1 MIYLPLEVTMR
12 RFLASSIS
20 AGLLAGLLIYG
31 CQEQP
36 EPTAPSFA
44 KIKSGRTLTVTGG
57 GNGLGKVTAPD
68 YGEAGALD
76 CGISGGTADPIKC
89 VKTYGWKTQVQLTAT
104 PLGGSTFT
112 GWSGS
117 CTGTGPQCKVVM
129 TQARSVK
136 ATFSGAGTP
145 SFVLNVTGGGD
156 GSGTVASQAG
166 LTPAIA
172 CTITSGSAVGTG
184 CTGTYLQGTSVTLTA
199 SASNGHTFT
208 GWTGNCGGTGT
219 CVLTLSANRSATAN
233 FDAPLGIEATV
244 GKWDAPRSTPVIG
257 LHLSH
262 LLNGRALLWGH
273 GGEPQLW
280 NPVGGTFTQVTNS
293 TCTNPST
300 CELFCSGHTFLA
312 DGRLLVA
319 GGHNEALGDNNG
331 LTQASIFDGTSWQA
345 TGSMRYPR
353 WYPTLVTLG
362 NGNVVA
368 LSGNQVPGVQATN
381 PERFSGG
388 VWTTLASANLSLYPR
403 AFVEPKNGYIYIA
416 GEGASRFLNPAGSG
430 LWSNG
435 PARVVSDR
443 SYGSAVMLDSKVL
456 YIGGG
461 GSNCETNQPKATAE
475 IIDLAAA
482 SPTWAL
488 TGSMKV
494 PRRQINAT
502 ILADGKVLVTGGSS
516 QCGFTNEAGAVFL
529 AEVWDPATGAWT
541 QLSNASV
548 VRVYHSTTLLLPDG
562 RVLST
567 GSGDGGGVTQQR
579 TYEIFSPPYLFK
591 GTRPTYNL
599 ARTDMHYGVP
609 FTVATA
615 NAASIRKVTLI
626 RLASSTH
633 AFDMGQRLNTL
644 AYQAAAD
651 GQSLTLTPPAAGRI
665 APPGPYL
672 LFILNDKGVPSVAQ
686 TILLSQ

>member
-1 MIYLPLEVTMR
+1 
-12 RFLASSIS
+12 
-20 AGLLAGLLIYG
+20 
-31 CQEQP
+31 
-36 EPTAPSFA
+36 
-44 KIKSGRTLTVTGG
+44 
-57 GNGLGKVTAPD
+57 
-68 YGEAGALD
+68 
-76 CGISGGTADPIKC
+76 
-89 VKTYGWKTQVQLTAT
+89 
-104 PLGGSTFT
+104 
-112 GWSGS
+112 
-117 CTGTGPQCKVVM
+117 
-129 TQARSVK
+129 
-136 ATFSGAGTP
+136 
-145 SFVLNVTGGGD
+145 
-156 GSGTVASQAG
+156 
-166 LTPAIA
+166 
-172 CTITSGSAVGTG
+172 
-184 CTGTYLQGTSVTLTA
+184 
-199 SASNGHTFT
+199 
-208 GWTGNCGGTGT
+208 
-219 CVLTLSANRSATAN
+219 
-233 FDAPLGIEATV
+233 
-244 GKWDAPRSTPVIG
+244 
-257 LHLSH
+257 
-262 LLNGRALLWGH
+262 
-273 GGEPQLW
+273 
-280 NPVGGTFTQVTNS
+280 
-293 TCTNPST
+293 
-300 CELFCSGHTFLA
+300 
-312 DGRLLVA
+312 
-319 GGHNEALGDNNG
+319 
-331 LTQASIFDGTSWQA
+331 
-345 TGSMRYPR
+345 
-353 WYPTLVTLG
+353 
-362 NGNVVA
+362 
-368 LSGNQVPGVQATN
+368 
-381 PERFSGG
+381 
-388 VWTTLASANLSLYPR
+388 
-403 AFVEPKNGYIYIA
+403 
-416 GEGASRFLNPAGSG
+416 
-430 LWSNG
+430 
-435 PARVVSDR
+435 
-443 SYGSAVMLDSKVL
+443 L

-475 IIDLAAA
+475 IINLAAA

-488 TGSMKV
+488 TGSMTV

-591 GTRPTYNL
+591 GARPTYNL

-633 AFDMGQRLNTL
+633 AFDMGQRINTL

>member
-1 MIYLPLEVTMR
+1 MRR
-12 RFLASSIS
+12 RFLASGLS
-20 AGLLAGLLIYG
+20 AGLLAVLLVYG

-36 EPTAPSFA
+36 EPTAPAFA
-44 KIKSGRTLTVTGG
+44 RVKPGRTLTVTGG
-57 GNGLGKVTAPD
+57 GNGLGTVTAPN
-68 YGEAGALD
+68 YGEAGALE
-76 CGISGGTADPIKC
+76 CSISGGTADPIKC
-89 VKTYGWKTQVQLTAT
+89 GKTYGWKTQVQLTAT
-104 PLGGSTFT
+104 PQGGSSFT
-112 GWSGS
+112 GWSGA
-117 CTGTGPQCKVVM
+117 CTGTGRECKVVM
-129 TQARSVK
+129 TQSRSVR

-145 SFVLNVTGGGD
+145 SFALNVSGGGD

-172 CTITSGSAVGTG
+172 CTITSGSAVGSG
-184 CTGTYLQGTSVTLTA
+184 CSATYLQGTSVTLTA
-199 SASNGHTFT
+199 TSSNGHSFA
-208 GWTGNCGGTGT
+208 GWTGNCSGTGS
-219 CVLTLSANRSATAN
+219 CVLTISANRSATAAFN
-233 FDAPLGIEATV
+233 APLGVEATV
-244 GKWDAPRSTPVIG
+244 GKWDSPRSTPAIG
-257 LHLSH
+257 LHLSQ
-262 LLNGRALLWGH
+262 LPNGRALLWGH

-280 NPVGGTFTQVTNS
+280 NPAGGSFTQVINN
-293 TCTNPST
+293 TCTNPAN
-300 CELFCSGHTFLA
+300 CELFCSGHSFLA

-331 LTQASIFDGTSWQA
+331 LKQASTFDGTSWRA
-345 TGSMRYPR
+345 TGSMNYAR

-362 NGNVVA
+362 NGQVVV
-368 LSGNQVPGVQATN
+368 LSGNQAPGTLAAI
-381 PERFSGG
+381 PERFDGTF
-388 VWTTLASANLSLYPR
+388 WTSLTGASVTLALYPR
-403 AFVEPKNGYIYIA
+403 AFVEPKNGHVFVA
-416 GEGASRFLNPAGSG
+416 GEGAVRFLNPTGAG
-430 LWSNG
+430 LWSSG
-435 PARVVSDR
+435 PARVISDR

-456 YIGGG
+456 YVGGG
-461 GSNCETNQPKATAE
+461 GGGGCPGSQPQRTAE

-488 TGSMKV
+488 TGSMAIA
-494 PRRQINAT
+494 RRQTNAT

-516 QCGFTNEAGAVFL
+516 QCGFTNEAGAVFA
-529 AEVWDPATGAWT
+529 AEVWDPATGQWT
-541 QLSNASV
+541 TLANANV

-567 GSGDGGGVTQQR
+567 GSGDGGGVTQQF

-591 GTRPTYNL
+591 GARPAYNL

-609 FTVATA
+609 FTVTTA

-644 AYQAAAD
+644 AYQVAAD
-651 GQSLTLTPPAAGRI
+651 GQSLTVTPPAAGRI